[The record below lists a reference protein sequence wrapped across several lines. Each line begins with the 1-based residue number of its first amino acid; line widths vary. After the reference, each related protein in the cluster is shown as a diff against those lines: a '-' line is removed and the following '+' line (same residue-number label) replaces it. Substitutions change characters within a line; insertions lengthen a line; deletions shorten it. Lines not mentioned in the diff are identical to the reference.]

1 MMSATAIP
9 VIRRAVPADAEFL
22 AWAIMTAS
30 RSHLARGWFD
40 IALNQ
45 PEDRCLKFVAK
56 LSTAAVPSWW
66 HFSRFLLAEVDG
78 DPAAALCAFSAAEA
92 YPLSEAAMTEAAE
105 AVGVPPIER
114 AAIWQRGAYIFS
126 CTMAGESD
134 CWTLENIAVSPRY
147 RRRGLVTALIAKAL
161 ENGRAKGFAEAQI
174 TYIIGNDAAE
184 RAYERSGFRFAGEQC
199 HADFEA
205 ATGAPGLRRVVRRL

>member
-1 MMSATAIP
+1 MMRAAAIS
-9 VIRRAVPADAEFL
+9 VIRQTVPGDAEFL

-45 PEDRCLKFVAK
+45 PADRCLEFLAK
-56 LSTAAVPSWW
+56 LSTATVPSWW

-92 YPLSEAAMTEAAE
+92 YPLSEAAMTEVAE
-105 AVGVPPIER
+105 ALER
-114 AAIWQRGAYIFS
+114 
-126 CTMAGESD
+126 
-134 CWTLENIAVSPRY
+134 
-147 RRRGLVTALIAKAL
+147 
-161 ENGRAKGFAEAQI
+161 GRIKGFAEAQI

-184 RAYERSGFRFAGEQC
+184 RAYERSGFRFAGEQR
-199 HADFEA
+199 HADVEA
-205 ATGAPGLRRVVRRL
+205 VTGAPGLRRVVRRL